1 MRAAALLLTLPVA
14 LALGALLPSA
24 PRFADADADPR
35 PELLRRI
42 NAERQRAG
50 SPPLRR
56 SALLTRA
63 AQDHADEIAAR
74 GSLKVRAGSTVQMHD
89 RLARLGYL
97 SHAWT
102 ESLASNS
109 GSLEAVLRDWREHQ
123 PDTWRKL
130 MARDS
135 LDLGIGL
142 GRLDG
147 QPLYTF
153 LFAVP
158 EGEWFAGQTAV
169 LRDLARVRAEMLVRV
184 NAERKRAGL
193 RPLAANPRLDQAA
206 QRHAADML
214 ARRYFAHQSPEGNT
228 VRERAR
234 SAGYDWREIGE
245 NLAEGQLT
253 VAEVMDSWMHSPGH
267 RRNLLDPGFRELGVG
282 LALGRGGTG
291 DSGFQVEWVQAFGT
305 RR

>member
-1 MRAAALLLTLPVA
+1 MRAAALLLTLCLLA
-14 LALGALLPSA
+14 LAPAGASSA
-24 PRFADADADPR
+24 DSDPR

-42 NAERQRAG
+42 NAERLRAG
-50 SPPLRR
+50 SPPLRL
-56 SALLTRA
+56 SPPLAHA
-63 AQDHADEIAAR
+63 AQEHADEIAGR
-74 GSLKVRAGSTVQMHD
+74 GSLKVRAGSTAQMHE
-89 RLARLGYL
+89 RLERLGYA

-109 GSLEAVLRDWREHQ
+109 GSLETVLRDWRLHQ
-123 PDTWRKL
+123 PDTWSRL
-130 MARDS
+130 MARDYR
-135 LDLGIGL
+135 DLGIGL

-147 QPLYTF
+147 EPLYTF

-158 EGEWFAGQTAV
+158 EGDWFAAGTAS
-169 LRDLARVRAEMLVRV
+169 LRDLAGIRTAMLARV
-184 NAERKRAGL
+184 NAERKRAGV

-214 ARRYFAHQSPEGNT
+214 ARRYFAHESPEGNT
-228 VRERAR
+228 VRERAKA
-234 SAGYDWREIGE
+234 AGYDWQEIGE
-245 NLAEGQLT
+245 NLAEGQLS
-253 VAEVMDSWMHSPGH
+253 VGEVMDSWMHSPGH

-305 RR
+305 KR

>member
-1 MRAAALLLTLPVA
+1 MRAAALLLTLP
-14 LALGALLPSA
+14 LLALLPA
-24 PRFADADADPR
+24 VPRPAAAADDPR
-35 PELLRRI
+35 PELLGRI

-50 SPPLRR
+50 APPLRL
-56 SALLTRA
+56 SPLLARA
-63 AQDHADEIAAR
+63 AQEHADEIAAR
-74 GSLKVRAGSTVQMHD
+74 GSLKVRAGSTAQMHE
-89 RLARLGYL
+89 RLERLGYA

-109 GSLEAVLRDWREHQ
+109 GSLERVLRDWREHQ

-130 MARDS
+130 MAPDFR
-135 LDLGIGL
+135 DLGIGL

-158 EGEWFAGQTAV
+158 EGEWFAAETAP
-169 LRDLARVRAEMLVRV
+169 LRDLAKIRAAMLARV
-184 NAERKRAGL
+184 NAERKRAGV
-193 RPLAANPRLDQAA
+193 RTLAANARLDLAA

-214 ARRYFAHQSPEGNT
+214 ARRYFAHESPEGKT
-228 VRERAR
+228 VRERAKA
-234 SAGYDWREIGE
+234 AGYDWQEIGE

-282 LALGRGGTG
+282 VALGRGGTG
-291 DSGFQVEWVQAFGT
+291 ESGFQVEWVQAFGT
-305 RR
+305 R

>member
-1 MRAAALLLTLPVA
+1 MRAAALLLALPLLA
-14 LALGALLPSA
+14 LAPAGASSA
-24 PRFADADADPR
+24 DTDPR
-35 PELLRRI
+35 PELLGRI

-50 SPPLRR
+50 SPPLRL
-56 SALLTRA
+56 SPLLARA
-63 AQDHADEIAAR
+63 AQEHADEIAAR

-89 RLARLGYL
+89 RLSRLGYPA
-97 SHAWT
+97 HAWT

-109 GSLEAVLRDWREHQ
+109 GSLERVLRDWRQHQ

-130 MARDS
+130 MARNYH
-135 LDLGIGL
+135 DLGIGL

-158 EGEWFAGQTAV
+158 EEEWFAAETAS
-169 LRDLARVRAEMLVRV
+169 LRDLSRVRAAMLARV
-184 NAERKRAGL
+184 NAERKRAGV
-193 RPLAANPRLDQAA
+193 RPLAANSRLDQAA

-214 ARRYFAHQSPEGNT
+214 ARRYFAHQSPEGST
-228 VRERAR
+228 VRERSR

-245 NLAEGQLT
+245 NIAEGQLT

-282 LALGRGGTG
+282 VALGRGGTG
-291 DSGFQVEWVQAFGT
+291 ESGFQVEWVQAFGT